1 MSKSKASL
9 RNSRLSSHA
18 KAAIFIEGE
27 FDIRILMLCSE
38 FRRVHMVAMHWH
50 ATRPRQRHAVLA
62 LGDASDHV
70 VASLGEWRRRTR
82 ERAELAALDDRM
94 LKDIGLTRAEAQ
106 FLSNKPFWRE

>member
-1 MSKSKASL
+1 MSKSKPSL
-9 RNSRLSSHA
+9 RNSRLSTHDI
-18 KAAIFIEGE
+18 AAIFISRE
-27 FDIRILMLCSE
+27 FDGSMVTSNSE

-94 LKDIGLTRAEAQ
+94 LKDIGLTRADAQ
-106 FLSNKPFWRE
+106 LLSNKPFWRE